1 MAVKARNEGIERK
14 DTSGSLRRYLDAL
27 YHHADKPTGNGY
39 VYNNSTIYIYG
50 EKVWVFVGNA
60 LVTVLNL
67 PNRYKNAAN
76 ALGRKSDEL

>member
-1 MAVKARNEGIERK
+1 M
-14 DTSGSLRRYLDAL
+14 DAL

-50 EKVWVFVGNA
+50 EKVWVFVGSA

-76 ALGRKSDEL
+76 GKVRKNDELYP

>member
-1 MAVKARNEGIERK
+1 MVI
-14 DTSGSLRRYLDAL
+14 
-27 YHHADKPTGNGY
+27 
-39 VYNNSTIYIYG
+39 VYNDSTIYIYG

-76 ALGRKSDEL
+76 GKVRKNDELYP